1 MPVVNNRLTVM
12 SIALFAAC
20 SMANAADKEP
30 HFSPGSAS
38 SYPTRQT
45 SEKVTIAAV
54 PYYGEERVHLAFGK
68 LDPNRYGIL
77 PVLIVIRNDG
87 GQTLRLDTMRV
98 EYVTSDRDHV
108 DATAAKDVPYL
119 AGAREPRMTPA
130 PIPGAGSRVKHP
142 KNPLANGS
150 IDVRAF
156 SARMLP
162 PGDQASGF
170 FYFQTSYRPGARAY
184 LTGIQDAGTGKELL
198 YFEIPLSNDGP

>member
-1 MPVVNNRLTVM
+1 MPVVNNRLTVT

-20 SMANAADKEP
+20 SMSVAADKEP
-30 HFSPGSAS
+30 HFSAGSAS

-45 SEKVTIAAV
+45 SEKITIAAV
-54 PYYGEERVHLAFGK
+54 PYYGEEKVHLAFGK
-68 LDPNRYGIL
+68 VDPNRYGIL
-77 PVLIVIRNDG
+77 PVLIVIQNDG
-87 GQTLRLDTMRV
+87 AQTLRLDTMHV
-98 EYVTSDRDHV
+98 EYVTSDRNHV

-119 AGAREPRMTPA
+119 AGAREPRMTPS
-130 PIPGAGSRVKHP
+130 PIPGGGSRVKHP

-170 FYFQTSYRPGARAY
+170 FYFQTSYRPGSRAY
-184 LTGIQDAGTGKELL
+184 LTGIQEAGTGKELL